1 MDLLVEIMVSKGIM
15 IYCVQ
20 EICILGNSTTVVR
33 DHMVFMHNMNEKE
46 PGSKGRVKR
55 GVAIILSPVAVDA
68 WREAGSKPPI
78 TTLMVSP
85 FSGRFIGVKLSFPKF
100 DK

>member
-1 MDLLVEIMVSKGIM
+1 MVRHLM
-15 IYCVQ
+15 
-20 EICILGNSTTVVR
+20 VV
-33 DHMVFMHNMNEKE
+33 MQNINEKE
-46 PGSKGRVKR
+46 PGSKGRVKG

-78 TTLMVSP
+78 TTLMESP

-100 DK
+100 DKWGRRKR